1 MMRSISKGGVIV
13 ACSVCLGFGWL
24 LGAAGPARLTAQQPG
39 AKKVEAPALPEA
51 ARLGANLYLQASAE
65 YRACCYG
72 IYKSATMRLETMLQS
87 VRPKPEFPA
96 VVMDLDETVLDN
108 SAFQTFLYKNH
119 LEYTEDRWADY
130 EEHYPQDVTLIPG
143 ASEFIQQA
151 TAWGVTVVYIS
162 NRSEAFKKSTIEAMH
177 EQGLSSGGLLEE
189 RLYLKPV
196 NGSSDK
202 AARREAVAAKY
213 NVLMYFGDNLR
224 DFSEAFAN
232 AKLPANA
239 TAEDR
244 VKLYKERAAKA
255 DEAQGHWGVDWFVLP
270 NPVYGEWDRAIGPDP
285 AALMHPTSMAVKG
298 R

>member
-1 MMRSISKGGVIV
+1 L
-13 ACSVCLGFGWL
+13 A
-24 LGAAGPARLTAQQPG
+24 AQQPG
-39 AKKVEAPALPEA
+39 AKKSEAPALPEA

-72 IYKSATMRLETMLQS
+72 IYKGATMRLETMLQS
-87 VRPKPEFPA
+87 ARPKPAFPA

-143 ASEFIQQA
+143 AREFIGRA
-151 TAWGVTVVYIS
+151 EKSGVTVVFIS
-162 NRSEAFKKSTIEAMH
+162 NRSEAFKKSTMEAL
-177 EQGLSSGGLLEE
+177 QRLGVGGVHLEG

-232 AKLPANA
+232 SKLPPNA
-239 TAEDR
+239 TAEDHA
-244 VKLYKERAAKA
+244 KAYQARAAQA
-255 DEAQGHWGVDWFVLP
+255 DHAQGHWGVDWYVLP

-285 AALMHPTSMAVKG
+285 VVLMHPTSMTVKG
-298 R
+298 P